1 MLVDPTGRQRLWT
14 PRRCTLRTL
23 LIKERFVFPPLTVA
37 APYWGIHEGL
47 TSSHS
52 VRSERKNIFCLS
64 CTLPP
69 SCSLSASLSCC
80 GAQLS
85 LLLRAIYAKVNA
97 VRCTPAIDFQGF
109 RKNRITR
116 VCEGPRL
123 RFNSSPP
130 GNQEVGGSACEGNR
144 NAPTGSCQSLDELE
158 FVRYLRADGEKLL
171 CASHRDPSDRQVLQ
185 LSTQRPLVYTV
196 RIFLTPLETGSALC
210 WIVLLL
216 HRTQP
221 TAQQTTHKPFWILF
235 VTYHGYFQ
243 QENILVRNHTVS
255 RLRNERWIRG
265 FCLPSLSCRL
275 SGVAEALRG
284 ETHGSLCPKGAVA
297 L

>member
-1 MLVDPTGRQRLWT
+1 MCVVLVLVRVGHRKLRAQLEASMTQYDFYYRLTSLQAIGMLVDPTGRQRLWT
-14 PRRCTLRTL
+14 PRRCTLLTL

-69 SCSLSASLSCC
+69 SCSLFASLSCC

-97 VRCTPAIDFQGF
+97 VRCTSAIEFQGF

-116 VCEGPRL
+116 VCEGARL

-130 GNQEVGGSACEGNR
+130 GNQEVGGSGCEGKS

-158 FVRYLRADGEKLL
+158 FVWCLRADGEKLL

-185 LSTQRPLVYTV
+185 LSTQRLLVYTV
-196 RIFLTPLETGSALC
+196 QFFAHCSSDASRKWQCALLDRSAVPSDAAHSAADNTQTLLDPVCYRSRIFPTGEYCKKS
-210 WIVLLL
+210 
-216 HRTQP
+216 H
-221 TAQQTTHKPFWILF
+221 
-235 VTYHGYFQ
+235 
-243 QENILVRNHTVS
+243 
-255 RLRNERWIRG
+255 
-265 FCLPSLSCRL
+265 
-275 SGVAEALRG
+275 
-284 ETHGSLCPKGAVA
+284 
-297 L
+297 